1 MQAEAGVLAERTR
14 VILKEH
20 QELLLCRPITAH
32 NEINDGIREDKTNRV
47 HKRTVENGQFS

>member
-14 VILKEH
+14 EILKEH

-47 HKRTVENGQFS
+47 HKRTVENGEFS